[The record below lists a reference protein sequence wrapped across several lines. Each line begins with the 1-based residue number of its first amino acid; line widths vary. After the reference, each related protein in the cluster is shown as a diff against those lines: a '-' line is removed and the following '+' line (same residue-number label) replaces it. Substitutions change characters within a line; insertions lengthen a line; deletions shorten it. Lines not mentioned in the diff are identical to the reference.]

1 MPAFNARSKQVSCNR
16 YRGLEWWS
24 VASPRDWALG
34 LCIGNFAEHALRRRS
49 DVAWLGVAGRHDFL
63 CWFSPL
69 ASAAGN
75 GTLPSPLLS
84 GCSYSGATPFC
95 ATQHDQRWF
104 LRDSRR
110 PWGRLRDSDYRAVS
124 SGALRWR
131 TAFASNRNVDS
142 KTWTRGFLRCAH
154 HGGRFFCPGPEWLHG
169 LFGVGRANCHRHFR
183 RRTVYVFN
191 FVFVCSGTTS
201 GNSP

>member
-1 MPAFNARSKQVSCNR
+1 M
-16 YRGLEWWS
+16 EWRS
-24 VASPRDWALG
+24 VASPRDWTLG
-34 LCIGNFAEHALRRRS
+34 LCIRNFAEHALRRPG
-49 DVAWLGVAGRHDFL
+49 DVAWLGAGGRDDFL

-69 ASAAGN
+69 ASATGD

-84 GCSYSGATPFC
+84 GCSNSGGTPFR

-110 PWGRLRDSDYRAVS
+110 PWGRLRDSYHRALS

-131 TAFASNRNVDS
+131 TASASNRNIDS

-154 HGGRFFCPGPEWLHG
+154 HGRRFSCPGPEWLHG
-169 LFGVGRANCHRHFR
+169 LLGVGRANCHRHLR
-183 RRTVYVFN
+183 RRTVYVFD
-191 FVFVCSGTTS
+191 FVFVCSGTT
-201 GNSP
+201 GRNSS